1 MHFQKNIIMSLEDTV
16 NSEIKKAMLAK
27 DQKKLAAI
35 RAIKSEI
42 LLLKTGKGKDGI
54 TPEMETATLQKMI
67 KQRKE
72 SAEIYNSQNR
82 ADLAEEELSQAA
94 VIETFMPALMSRDE
108 VKAAVSEVIAET
120 GATTIKDM
128 GKVMGVATKKLAGKT
143 DNKTISEIVKELLA
157 SQQ

>member
-1 MHFQKNIIMSLEDTV
+1 MSLEDTV

-42 LLLKTGKGKDGI
+42 LLLKTGKGKDCI
-54 TPEMETATLQKMI
+54 TPEMETSTLQKMI

-72 SAEIYNSQNR
+72 SAEIYSSQNR

-94 VIETFMPALMSRDE
+94 IIETFMPALMSRDE
-108 VKAAVSEVIAET
+108 VTSAVKEIIGET
-120 GATTIKDM
+120 GTTTLKDM
-128 GKVMGVATKKLAGKT
+128 GKIMGVATKKLAGKT
-143 DNKTISEIVKELLA
+143 DNKTISEIVKELL
-157 SQQ
+157 SN